1 MSTVAVEVVY
11 RGIFQKTLARNI
23 VRTIV
28 FAARKEGKIGTAFG
42 RYGDSPERNGIPAKQ
57 FAIVSDSP
65 EELEENLAVYEA
77 REVDVTI
84 NVDDTM
90 CKGIE
95 SWAWYGLQPI
105 NALTKPGGTLIVTS
119 RQEADALIEDI
130 HQKDSAYNLSIVPAT
145 TSFSGLWVY
154 KDDHTD
160 VRILGALARVCP
172 ELVSLDSMLAALED
186 QDWGGLKLTS
196 ARNSFDR
203 TTQRPVE
210 PGEGNDDTPFSFDLL
225 GWRDMEDGLVIRG
238 IDDATGFRGGSLGE
252 SYDPINSPADGGEQ
266 GYQPTRNSVFK
277 KFSTRSMRP
286 VINFE
291 TCIKCTLCWL
301 QCPDTCFDVTPDGLY
316 DANMEA
322 CCGCAVCE
330 AVCPVADCITM
341 VNEAEFNDN
350 NSQWEH
356 WTRDKDGYKKWM
368 TQLIEVQKAHDAD
381 SERSHG
387 YHSPGKYESESESEV
402 ALTGDDD

>member
-23 VRTIV
+23 VRSIV
-28 FAARKEGKIGTAFG
+28 FAARKEGKYGTAFG

-57 FAIVSDSP
+57 FAIVADDP

-77 REVDVTI
+77 QEVDVTI

-119 RQEADALIEDI
+119 RQDTEALIQDI
-130 HQKDSAYNLSIVPAT
+130 HQKDQPYNLSVVTSIP
-145 TSFSGLWVY
+145 SFSGLWVY

-160 VRILGALARVCP
+160 VRILGALAKVCP
-172 ELVSLDSMLAALED
+172 QLVSLESMVEAIQD
-186 QDWGGLKLTS
+186 QGWDDLKVRS
-196 ARNSFDR
+196 AERAFER
-203 TTQRPVE
+203 TGSRPVE
-210 PGEGNDDTPFSFDLL
+210 PGEGNDETPFSFDLP
-225 GWRDMEDGLVIRG
+225 GWTTMEEGIVIRG
-238 IDDATGFRGGSLGE
+238 IEQGGGFRGGAE
-252 SYDPINSPADGGEQ
+252 
-266 GYQPTRNSVFK
+266 GYQPVRSAVFK
-277 KFSTRSMRP
+277 KYSTRSMRP
-286 VINFE
+286 VVNFE

-316 DANMEA
+316 DANMES
-322 CCGCAVCE
+322 CCGCGVCE
-330 AVCPVADCITM
+330 AVCPVADCVTM

-350 NSQWEH
+350 DSQYEAWQ
-356 WTRDKDGYKKWM
+356 RDKEGYQQWM
-368 TQLIEVQKAHDAD
+368 AALIGKQKQTD
-381 SERSHG
+381 RTHG
-387 YHSPGKYESESESEV
+387 FHHVGGYAAEV
-402 ALTGDDD
+402 AAAGEED

>member
-23 VRTIV
+23 VRSIV

-119 RQEADALIEDI
+119 RQPADALIEDI
-130 HQKDSAYNLSIVPAT
+130 HQKDTAYNLAIVPA
-145 TSFSGLWVY
+145 SVSYSGLWVY

-160 VRILGALARVCP
+160 VRILGALAKACP
-172 ELVSLDSMLAALED
+172 ELVSIDSMVAAIAD
-186 QDWGGLKLTS
+186 QDWGDLKQTS
-196 ARNSFDR
+196 ARNTFDR
-203 TTQRPVE
+203 VTFRPVE
-210 PGEGNDDTPFSFDLL
+210 PGEGSADEPFSFDLP
-225 GWRDMEDGLVIRG
+225 GWRDMEEGLVIRG
-238 IDDATGFRGGSLGE
+238 VEPGGGFRGGNE
-252 SYDPINSPADGGEQ
+252 
-266 GYQPTRNSVFK
+266 GYEPTRSAVFK
-277 KFSTRSMRP
+277 KFSTRAMRP
-286 VINFE
+286 VINFD

-301 QCPDTCFDVTPDGLY
+301 QCPDTCFDVTPEGLY

-322 CCGCAVCE
+322 CCGCGVCE
-330 AVCPVADCITM
+330 AVCPVPDCVTM

-350 NSQWEH
+350 NSQYEH
-356 WTRDKDGYKKWM
+356 WIQDKDGYNRWM
-368 TQLIEVQKAHDAD
+368 TELIQVQKEKEAD
-381 SERSHG
+381 RSHG
-387 YHSPGKYESESESEV
+387 YHSPGKYESESEV